1 MKRTGYIMLV
11 ALGAVL
17 LPFKALAQETNSYPK
32 TRLENFEATTG
43 AVLIRGTDEMGVVPG
58 KFGGVTVKCRE
69 VRNAATNQRE
79 FGAIVTVT
87 QAEGLEDTTYVDY
100 EEMDA
105 LVRAIDYVTKVDWS
119 VSSMGHFEAG
129 YTTKAGLHVASYSSR
144 RTGTIEAVVMS
155 NRLLRSRCP
164 MTTAQLAQLRTALD
178 HTKAR
183 IELIQK
189 EK

>member
-1 MKRTGYIMLV
+1 MKRTCSIIIL
-11 ALGAVL
+11 ALGAIL
-17 LPFKALAQETNSYPK
+17 LAFATPAQETNSYPK

-43 AVLIRGTDEMGVVPG
+43 VVLVKGTDDMAAVPG

-69 VRNAATNQRE
+69 VRNAATNLRE
-79 FGAIVTVT
+79 FGAIVIVT

-105 LVRAIDYVTKVDWS
+105 LLRGIDYISKVDWS
-119 VSSMGHFEAG
+119 VTSLGHFEAS
-129 YTTKAGLHVASYSSR
+129 YLTKAGLRVASYSSR
-144 RTGTIEAVVMS
+144 RSGTIEAAVVS
-155 NRLLRSRCP
+155 NRLIKSRCP
-164 MTTAQLAQLRTALD
+164 MTMAQLAQFRTAID
-178 HTKAR
+178 QTKER